1 MSLLFY
7 RDTLAVGEE
16 MQAEKIK
23 KHDFMSYVLAV
34 NLSLAQL
41 KCIFWQGLGHSL
53 QPGVFSW

>member
-7 RDTLAVGEE
+7 RDTLVVWEE

-23 KHDFMSYVLAV
+23 KYYFMSYVLAE

-41 KCIFWQGLGHSL
+41 K
-53 QPGVFSW
+53 PGVFSR